1 MWIDLEIVI
10 QNEISKKEKNKYCI
24 LMNILETGKNS
35 TDESICQVEIETQT
49 QRTNIQT
56 WGGWDH
62 LGDWD

>member
-56 WGGWDH
+56 WGGWDQ
-62 LGDWD
+62 LGD